1 MSEWRRRRA
10 GKITSNFAESGA
22 FFRSRDEIEI
32 PDVQL
37 HFVIGIV
44 DNHGRRPRLGHG
56 FSCHIS
62 VLRPKSR
69 GTATLNSP
77 DPRVAPCIDPRF
89 FSDSEDMDTILEG
102 GAVKMQEIL
111 ELLRSRLSA
120 ERCSIMSKRVT
131 SENSKPI
138 FELGP
143 TRSTIRLEPADG
155 PRSRS
160 DGRG

>member
-1 MSEWRRRRA
+1 
-10 GKITSNFAESGA
+10 
-22 FFRSRDEIEI
+22 
-32 PDVQL
+32 
-37 HFVIGIV
+37 
-44 DNHGRRPRLGHG
+44 
-56 FSCHIS
+56 
-62 VLRPKSR
+62 
-69 GTATLNSP
+69 
-77 DPRVAPCIDPRF
+77 
-89 FSDSEDMDTILEG
+89 
-102 GAVKMQEIL
+102 MQEIL

>member
-1 MSEWRRRRA
+1 VAAQAHRNDHVEL
-10 GKITSNFAESGA
+10 AESGA

-69 GTATLNSP
+69 GTVTLNS
-77 DPRVAPCIDPRF
+77 R
-89 FSDSEDMDTILEG
+89 IL
-102 GAVKMQEIL
+102 A
-111 ELLRSRLSA
+111 
-120 ERCSIMSKRVT
+120 
-131 SENSKPI
+131 
-138 FELGP
+138 
-143 TRSTIRLEPADG
+143 
-155 PRSRS
+155 
-160 DGRG
+160 